1 MSREFDP
8 TRLEVIRNALEG
20 IADTMAISLYQTA
33 RSAVV
38 RLGWDFSTAVLTAEG
53 DLVGQG
59 MCHPI
64 HLGGMAPALAGC
76 LAFFGED
83 IEPGDLLVINDPYEG
98 AQHLPDIYLFRPV
111 FHDGALLAHVGAVCH
126 HADIGGSVPGGQG
139 FANTEI
145 HQEGLRIPPSK
156 LHERGTPN
164 ETIHRLLEKAVR
176 VPDTVLGDLL
186 AQVTATRIGEREL
199 LALVERIGGIGEYRA
214 LVADL
219 LDHTERLTRRAIAE
233 LPDGTWSFTD
243 HVDDDGI
250 SDDTI
255 AIVATVTKTGD
266 EIHVGFDGTSPQC
279 RGSIVGLFHMNT
291 NFVHMALRSLLGAD
305 LPSTSGFFRPI
316 TITAPPGCFVNPLP
330 PAAVAARQL
339 GGRRINQA
347 VWGALARMAP
357 ERAFACPGGADSSIA
372 FSGLDKTREPW
383 RGWVLTEG
391 FNEIACGGRPDK
403 DGMEGQGSNIT
414 NQANTPVELLELEYP
429 IRIDEYGFVPDTEGP
444 GRYRGGL
451 AMSRTYTFLDDGIE
465 VRVRSDRTRH
475 PPWGVEG
482 GGSAPPPRVSL
493 EAGGAGDVDGDG
505 AVHVLAGKST
515 TVVRRGERLHTRWC
529 GGGGHGPPL
538 HREPERVLRDVVEE
552 KITPAHAREAYGVVV
567 DPSGRAV
574 DRDATE
580 ALRAARAGPTVAGAG
595 VAAAP
600 ASGQTGPPFPPP
612 AEAAHAALAPSKE
625 PT

>member
-20 IADTMAISLYQTA
+20 VADTMAISLYQTA

-38 RLGWDFSTAVLTAEG
+38 RLGWDFSTAVLTADG

-76 LAFFGED
+76 LSYFGRE
-83 IEPGDLLVINDPYEG
+83 IGPGDIFISNDPYEG
-98 AQHLPDIYLFRPV
+98 AQHLPDVYLFRPV
-111 FHDGALLAHVGAVCH
+111 FDDGSVLAYVGAVCH

-156 LHERGTPN
+156 LYEGEKPN
-164 ETIHRLLEKAVR
+164 ETIYRLLEKAVR
-176 VPDTVLGDLL
+176 APETVLGDLL

-199 LALVERIGGIGEYRA
+199 LALVERTGASEYHE
-214 LVADL
+214 LVAGL

-243 HVDDDGI
+243 HVDNDGI
-250 SDDTI
+250 SDRAI
-255 AIVATVTKTGD
+255 AIVATVTKSGD
-266 EIHVGFDGTSPQC
+266 EIHVDFDGTSPQC
-279 RGSIVGLFHMNT
+279 RGSIVGLFHMNA

-305 LPSTSGFFRPI
+305 LPSTTGFFRPI
-316 TITAPPGCFVNPLP
+316 TITAPPGCFVNPFP

-347 VWGALARMAP
+347 VWGALAQMAP

-372 FSGLDKTREPW
+372 FSGLDKGGEPW

-429 IRIDEYGFVPDTEGP
+429 IRVDEYGFVPDTEGP

-451 AMSRTYTFLDDGIE
+451 AMSRTYMFLDDEIE
-465 VRVRSDRTRH
+465 VRVRSDRAKR
-475 PPWGVEG
+475 PPWGIQG
-482 GGSAPPPRVSL
+482 GGSAPPARVSL
-493 EAGGAGDVDGDG
+493 EAGGAM
-505 AVHVLAGKST
+505 HVLPSKST
-515 TVVRRGERLHTRWC
+515 TVMCRGDRLRTKWC

-538 HREPERVLRDVVEE
+538 DREPERVLRDVVEE
-552 KITPAHAREAYGVVV
+552 KITPAHARETYGVVV
-567 DPSGRAV
+567 DESGRAV
-574 DRDATE
+574 DRNATE
-580 ALRAARAGPTVAGAG
+580 ALRAAKAAPRTGGRTGAGAG
-595 VAAAP
+595 TAR
-600 ASGQTGPPFPPP
+600 PPP
-612 AEAAHAALAPSKE
+612 VRVPADAVPTPPTE

>member
-1 MSREFDP
+1 MPRDFDP

-20 IADTMAISLYQTA
+20 VADTMAISLYQTA

-38 RLGWDFSTAVLTAEG
+38 RLGWDFSTAVLTAKG

-76 LAFFGED
+76 LAWFRDD
-83 IEPGDLLVINDPYEG
+83 IARADIFITNDPYEG
-98 AQHLPDIYLFRPV
+98 AQHLPDIYLFKPV
-111 FHDGALLAHVGAVCH
+111 FHEGSVLAYVGAVCH

-156 LHERGTPN
+156 LHEEGKAN
-164 ETIHRLLEKAVR
+164 ETIYRLLEKAVR
-176 VPDTVLGDLL
+176 APETVLGDLL
-186 AQVTATRIGEREL
+186 AQVTATHIGEREL
-199 LALVERIGGIGEYRA
+199 RA
-214 LVADL
+214 LIERTGTSEYHELVAGL
-219 LDHTERLTRRAIAE
+219 LDYTERLTRRAIAE
-233 LPDGTWSFTD
+233 LPDGAWSFTD

-250 SDDTI
+250 SDETI

-266 EIHVGFDGTSPQC
+266 EIHVDFDGTSPQC
-279 RGSIVGLFHMNT
+279 RGSIVGLFHMNA

-316 TITAPPGCFVNPLP
+316 TITAPPGCFVNPFP

-339 GGRRINQA
+339 GGRRINQT
-347 VWGALARMAP
+347 VWGALAQMAP

-372 FSGLDKTREPW
+372 FSGLDKGGEPW

-414 NQANTPVELLELEYP
+414 NQANTPIELLELEYP

-451 AMSRTYTFLDDGIE
+451 AMSRTYTFLDDEIE
-465 VRVRSDRTRH
+465 VRVRSDRAKR
-475 PPWGVEG
+475 PPWGIQG
-482 GGSAPPPRVSL
+482 GGSAPPARVSL
-493 EAGGAGDVDGDG
+493 EAGGAGAG
-505 AVHVLAGKST
+505 AVHVLPSKST
-515 TVVRRGERLHTRWC
+515 TVMRRGDRLRTRWC

-538 HREPERVLRDVVEE
+538 DREPERVLRDVVEE

-567 DPSGRAV
+567 DESGRAV
-574 DRDATE
+574 ERSATE
-580 ALRAARAGPTVAGAG
+580 ALRAAMARRTGTGT
-595 VAAAP
+595 AP
-600 ASGQTGPPFPPP
+600 ERGPPGPPGPP
-612 AEAAHAALAPSKE
+612 ARPPADAVRATSTES
-625 PT
+625 T